1 MQGDTGLQFID
12 MEDYEHHTILEMP
25 FGKGGLWA
33 GLENGE
39 NTLRLCTN
47 EKRERKRK
55 YLEIEVCYNYIS
67 EFCR

>member
-1 MQGDTGLQFID
+1 

-25 FGKGGLWA
+25 FGKGGLWV

-39 NTLRLCTN
+39 KTLRLCTN

-55 YLEIEVCYNYIS
+55 YLEIEVLLD
-67 EFCR
+67 